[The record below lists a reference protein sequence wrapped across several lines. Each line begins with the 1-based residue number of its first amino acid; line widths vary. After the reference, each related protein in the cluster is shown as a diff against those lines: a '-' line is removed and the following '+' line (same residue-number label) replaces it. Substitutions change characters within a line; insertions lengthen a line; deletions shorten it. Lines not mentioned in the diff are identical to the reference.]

1 MAKDKKRRSSWDG
14 KNRRAAP
21 QVLVVN
27 DDTDACHLLVRILQA
42 AGFRATG
49 VHTQMD
55 AMGSIGSLLPR
66 CVVLD
71 MSSGGIGSS
80 LKLLDQ
86 IRSHGDSKVSS
97 SRAVLIAASTKN
109 RSFSF
114 QSGADAYLI
123 RPFHA
128 DDLVRHVRDVVDR
141 PDEER
146 ARHRRDQ
153 LAESH

>member
-1 MAKDKKRRSSWDG
+1 MAKDKKRKQSWDG
-14 KNRRAAP
+14 NDRRAAP

-27 DDTDACHLLVRILQA
+27 DDTDACTLLVRILEA
-42 AGFRATG
+42 AGFRAMG
-49 VHTQMD
+49 VHGQNE
-55 AMGSIGSLLPR
+55 ALGSIGALLPR

-86 IRSHGDSKVSS
+86 IRSHDDQKVSS

-128 DDLVRHVRDVVDR
+128 DDLVRNVRDVVER

-153 LAESH
+153 LAETS